1 MLTKKLEQIAQL
13 KSKLAS
19 LEKDLLKSLHSISTS
34 EGLVGALAGA
44 LGGEKKTPKR
54 RTRRKAGP
62 KAAKKVAKKAAKKPA
77 RKATKKVAKK
87 AAKKSVKKVAKKP
100 AKKSGGRRKR
110 TTITPQLRNDI
121 IAAIKGGATGAAVA
135 KKFGVSV
142 PTVQNIKK
150 AAGLIRKS

>member
-1 MLTKKLEQIAQL
+1 MLTEKLEQIAQL

-19 LEKDLLKSLHSISTS
+19 LEKDLLQSLRSISSS
-34 EGLVGALAGA
+34 EALVGALGGA
-44 LGGEKKTPKR
+44 KKSLKR
-54 RTRRKAGP
+54 RTRRKARP
-62 KAAKKVAKKAAKKPA
+62 KAAKKAAKKVVRKA
-77 RKATKKVAKK
+77 ASKATKQVAKKAVRKVAKK
-87 AAKKSVKKVAKKP
+87 TAR
-100 AKKSGGRRKR
+100 KSGGRRKR

>member
-19 LEKDLLKSLHSISTS
+19 LEKDLLKSLHSISSS

-44 LGGEKKTPKR
+44 LGGAKKTPKR
-54 RTRRKAGP
+54 RTRRKALP
-62 KAAKKVAKKAAKKPA
+62 KAAKKVAKKAVKKTAKKTPK
-77 RKATKKVAKK
+77 KAVKKVA
-87 AAKKSVKKVAKKP
+87 KKVAKKP
-100 AKKSGGRRKR
+100 ARKSGGRRKR